1 MKKRNSG
8 GLMSRRVQ
16 QTIMVVIGLMV
27 VLTMVLSLLP
37 QR

>member
-1 MKKRNSG
+1 MGK
-8 GLMSRRVQ
+8 RVQ